1 MGAWIMAK
9 LVGMFN
15 NFRIGTKLFLGFAI
29 VILISIA
36 LNFFNQGSLIHVE
49 TSYDEFSHISHSTI
63 LINNIET
70 RACLQTLAELM
81 IPLTYTLHESGMTE
95 KLCVKHVAV
104 WLHRP
109 VRGRSAGSQSK
120 AMPLLRERIDN

>member
-9 LVGMFN
+9 LVSMFN

-70 RACLQTLAELM
+70 SLLTLAISM
-81 IPLTYTLHESGMTE
+81 
-95 KLCVKHVAV
+95 
-104 WLHRP
+104 
-109 VRGRSAGSQSK
+109 
-120 AMPLLRERIDN
+120 REYMMFSSE